1 MSVHELI
8 ENSLDDLLFILS
20 FGFANLFI
28 LLGELVPPFTGLF
41 HGSVSLLLDNFW
53 DIFMHLKVKT
63 FLLLLNY
70 L

>member
-8 ENSLDDLLFILS
+8 ENSLDDLLFILI

-41 HGSVSLLLDNFW
+41 FEA
-53 DIFMHLKVKT
+53 
-63 FLLLLNY
+63 
-70 L
+70 